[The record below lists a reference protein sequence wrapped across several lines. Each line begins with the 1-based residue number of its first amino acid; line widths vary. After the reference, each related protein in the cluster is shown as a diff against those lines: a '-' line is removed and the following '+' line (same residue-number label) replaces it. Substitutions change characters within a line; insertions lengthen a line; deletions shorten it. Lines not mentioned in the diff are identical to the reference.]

1 MQNLSYYN
9 YNIRQKQIGMY
20 GHKKRALP
28 SSDENARIYVVA
40 SDYSARNVKRLNA
53 VTVHSLSACCK
64 N

>member
-1 MQNLSYYN
+1 M
-9 YNIRQKQIGMY
+9 RQKQTEMY

-28 SSDENARIYVVA
+28 SSDENARMYVVA